1 LIASPSATIR
11 SARSKGPPSTRPS
24 TTSAAAASP
33 GRSATPARDNA
44 FSAPV
49 YDHSGAVVLAV
60 TAIGAVGTFDVNWN
74 SAIAKALTNCTKDIS
89 RRLGYGATS
98 GKPPNER

>member
-1 LIASPSATIR
+1 
-11 SARSKGPPSTRPS
+11 
-24 TTSAAAASP
+24 
-33 GRSATPARDNA
+33 
-44 FSAPV
+44 
-49 YDHSGAVVLAV
+49 VLAV
-60 TAIGAVGTFDVNWN
+60 TAMGAVGPFDVNWN